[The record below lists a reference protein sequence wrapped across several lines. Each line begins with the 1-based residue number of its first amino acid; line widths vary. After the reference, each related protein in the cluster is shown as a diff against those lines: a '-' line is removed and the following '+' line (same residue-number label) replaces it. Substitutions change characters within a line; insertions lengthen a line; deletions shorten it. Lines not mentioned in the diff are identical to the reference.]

1 MGKIR
6 NISASEIGDYAY
18 CPRAWAYKKLGYPSE
33 NRRKMDEGSRYHHKF
48 GARDR
53 MIRVLRI
60 IVIIAM
66 LVLLALIIRRFLR

>member
-6 NISASEIGDYAY
+6 NISASEIGEYAY

-33 NRRKMDEGSRYHHKF
+33 NRQEMDKGSRFHHEF
-48 GARDR
+48 GVWDR
-53 MIRVLRI
+53 LIRVLRA

-66 LVLLALIIRRFLR
+66 LVLLALIIRRFLK

>member
-6 NISASEIGDYAY
+6 NISASEIGEYAY

-33 NRRKMDEGSRYHHKF
+33 NRREMDKGSRFHHEF
-48 GARDR
+48 GIRDR
-53 MIRVLRI
+53 LIRVLRF

-66 LVLLALIIRRFLR
+66 LVLLVLIIRRFLK